1 MRALL
6 GSLAAA
12 VLTALLLGLGLV
24 PPAAASGG
32 SVLPPLPTAPEGD
45 VPGVNDFSC
54 VPTGG
59 AHPYPVVVVHGTFG
73 DRRHLLEPLQL
84 RLLGEGYCVFSLD
97 YGNRGLNDI
106 PTSARMLRDF
116 TDRVLAATGAAKV
129 SVVEH
134 SQGGMM
140 PRYYLKNLG
149 GLGKVDDLV
158 GLVPSNHGTV
168 VTGPENPLTGRVIG
182 TLCPACLQ
190 QSAGSAFLRELN
202 AGDETPG
209 DVSYTQITTRYD
221 EVVVPY
227 TSAYL
232 AEGPLTTNI
241 TLQDLCPAALSE
253 HVLIPTDPVAIQL
266 VVDALGRPGP
276 ADPAFRPTC

>member
-12 VLTALLLGLGLV
+12 VLTALLLGLV

-54 VPTGG
+54 VPTG

-129 SVVEH
+129 SVVGH